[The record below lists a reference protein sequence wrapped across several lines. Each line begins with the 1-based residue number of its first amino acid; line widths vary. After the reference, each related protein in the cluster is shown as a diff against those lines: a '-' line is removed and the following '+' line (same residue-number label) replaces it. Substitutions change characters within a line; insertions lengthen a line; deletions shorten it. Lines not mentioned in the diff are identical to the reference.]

1 MAMFLAKVL
10 ITLCTAWAVA
20 GCIAVVRTA
29 RASRQQRLLASGVA
43 TPGVSVLKPLCGADP
58 GLLANLESFF
68 QQDYGRFELVFG
80 VQNERDPAIAVVET
94 LMARYPA
101 VNARLVLHDFGVG
114 INPKVQNLRGMLPSA
129 THDLILISD
138 SNVRAPRRYV
148 REMVATFTAPRAAT
162 ESPIGLVTNMF
173 AGAGEDSV
181 GAALEN
187 VQLNGFCVAG
197 CALPTTLGDS
207 LVVGKSMLM
216 ARSEFERLG
225 GFRRVADV
233 LAEDYVIGKMFQHGG
248 YAVKIAPTVLLNV
261 TSQMTVKGFFDRH
274 LRWGML
280 RFRLRPATFL
290 LEILSSPVALLP
302 VAWALWGPLA
312 LVWMVGVLFIR
323 DVLQWAALRGRD
335 RLWVPMLLGAARD
348 LCMLL
353 VWLRVPLKRHIK
365 WRGNRARL
373 GAGTLLFPPRTDSG
387 R

>member
-10 ITLCTAWAVA
+10 LTLCTAWAVA

-29 RASRQQRLLASGVA
+29 RASRRQRLLASGHESPA
-43 TPGVSVLKPLCGADP
+43 VSILKPLCGADP
-58 GLLANLESFF
+58 GLSANLDTFF
-68 QQDYGRFELVFG
+68 QQDYPNFELVFG
-80 VQNERDPAIAVVET
+80 VQRDDDPAIAVVSD
-94 LMARYPA
+94 LMRRYPN
-101 VNARLVLHDFGVG
+101 VSARLIVHHFGTG

-129 THDLILISD
+129 SNDLILISD
-138 SNVRAPRRYV
+138 SNVRAPKHYV
-148 REMVATFTAPRAAT
+148 REMVATFTTPRGADKR
-162 ESPIGLVTNMF
+162 PVGLVTNMF
-173 AGAGEDSV
+173 AGAGEDSL

-197 CALPTTLGDS
+197 CALPTALGDS

-216 ARSEFERLG
+216 ARGEFERLG

-233 LAEDYVIGKMFQHGG
+233 LAEDYVIGKMYQHGG
-248 YAVKIAPTVLLNV
+248 YAVKIAPTVLSNI
-261 TSQMTVKGFFDRH
+261 TSRMTMKAFMDRH

-302 VAWALWGPLA
+302 VAWALLGPYA
-312 LVWMVGVLFIR
+312 LLWMFGVLCVR
-323 DVLQWAALRGRD
+323 DVAQWAALRGND
-335 RLWVPMLLGAARD
+335 RLWVPALLGTLRD
-348 LCMLL
+348 ICMLL
-353 VWLRVPLKRHIK
+353 VWLRVPLKRHIM

-373 GAGTLLFPPRTDSG
+373 GAGTLLFPPPTDTG